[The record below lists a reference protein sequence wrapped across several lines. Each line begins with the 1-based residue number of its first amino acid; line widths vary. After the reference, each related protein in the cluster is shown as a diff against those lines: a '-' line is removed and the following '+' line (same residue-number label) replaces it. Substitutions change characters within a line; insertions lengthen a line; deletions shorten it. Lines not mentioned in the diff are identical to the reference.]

1 MKIDLTD
8 IKNII
13 FDLGDVLLNLDF
25 NASIKAFQEL
35 GLKKDVLNRQQ
46 AYVDPVFYNL
56 EVGKITPE
64 QFRIRAR
71 EIINNPKATDN
82 QIDNAWYAMILDI
95 PAHRVK
101 VLQQLG
107 NKYNVY
113 LFSNTNKIHIDRLLP
128 EFNTQHGI
136 EFESLFSE
144 VFYSYVIHERKP
156 DVISYKKVIEQSTV
170 NPEET
175 IFIDD
180 LEKNI
185 IGAEKAGL
193 RTFWLNNGMEMAE
206 LF

>member
-35 GLKKDVLNRQQ
+35 GLKKDVFNRQQ

-82 QIDNAWYAMILDI
+82 QIDDAWYAMILDI

-128 EFNTQHGI
+128 EFYAQHGI
-136 EFESLFSE
+136 EFESLFLE

-156 DVISYKKVIEQSTV
+156 DVISYKKVIEQSSV